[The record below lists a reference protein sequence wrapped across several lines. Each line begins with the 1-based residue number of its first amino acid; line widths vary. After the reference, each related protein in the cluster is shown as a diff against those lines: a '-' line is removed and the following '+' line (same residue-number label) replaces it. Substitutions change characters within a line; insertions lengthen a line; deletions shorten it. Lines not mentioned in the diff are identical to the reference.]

1 MSDSEGFRTDL
12 KGTLKQAYTK
22 ADPILPGSDVRAIR
36 RAEKVL
42 AVERRGAQV
51 REKARTHYAKN
62 KDIFITREFARQMQA
77 NPLTLKHDLSSGPRP
92 PQTLRKEAHRQAMMM
107 RAERQVHMRQQA
119 RLHNIDRAERRI
131 VRQILRGRD
140 RTR

>member
-1 MSDSEGFRTDL
+1 MSDSDGFRPDL

-22 ADPILPGSDVRAIR
+22 ADPILPGSNVRAIQ
-36 RAEKVL
+36 RADKVL
-42 AVERRGAQV
+42 AVERRGAHV
-51 REKARTHYAKN
+51 REKARAHYAKN
-62 KDIFITREFARQMQA
+62 KDIFVAREFAQQMKA

-92 PQTLRKEAHRQAMMM
+92 PQVMRKEAHRQAMMM